1 MSVSSRSWKIRSPQ
15 FLTGGLALLL
25 AAAVARAA
33 VGSPELASP
42 PAPAVPLAPPPIT
55 VLKSSPRV
63 ERGLI
68 FVAPKTTPADGV
80 QQGPEIVDDRGRP
93 VWFQAV
99 PAGDQAAN
107 FRVQTYRGQPVLT
120 WWQGHNAPTGP
131 GSGQGVDY
139 VLDSAYRQIA
149 IVSAGNGLAADLHEF
164 RITPRGTALITIY
177 NSIPYDLSAVGG
189 PAGGSV
195 VDGIAQEIDL
205 ATGAVVFEWHSLD
218 HVGLAE
224 SEAPVPT
231 AAATPYDYFHINA
244 VNWDEDGNIII
255 NARNTWTTYKVDRRT
270 GQVLWRLGGKN
281 SSFTLG
287 DGVAFAWQHD
297 PEPVDRTT
305 LRIFDNEAAP
315 AVLPTSRVIWVERN
329 VHDHTATLLRSIVHP
344 DGLLAGSQGNSQAL
358 EAGHTFVGWGA
369 TGRFSE
375 FDAAGSLLF
384 DASVPASWD
393 TYRAYRNVWHAA
405 PDASPTATA
414 KRNPDGSITVHAIWN
429 GATEVARWIVIGGQH
444 ASALWPQGSAE
455 WNGLDTS
462 ITLESDA
469 RHVAVVAQDARGR
482 LIGRSISTAVSH

>member
-1 MSVSSRSWKIRSPQ
+1 MSVSSRLWRVRSPH

-25 AAAVARAA
+25 GAAVARAA
-33 VGSPELASP
+33 LGSPEVASP
-42 PAPAVPLAPPPIT
+42 PVPAVPLAPPPIT

-63 ERGLI
+63 DRGFI

-93 VWFQAV
+93 VWFRAV

-120 WWQGHNAPTGP
+120 WWQGQNAPTGP
-131 GSGQGVDY
+131 GAGIGVDY
-139 VLDSAYRQIA
+139 VLDSSYRQIA
-149 IVSAGNGLAADLHEF
+149 IVSAGNGLSADLHEF
-164 RITPRGTALITIY
+164 RITPRGTALITVY
-177 NSIPYDLSAVGG
+177 HPVPYDLSAIGG
-189 PAGGSV
+189 PADGSV

-205 ATGAVVFEWHSLD
+205 GTGAVVFEWHSLD

-224 SEAPVPT
+224 SHAPVPT
-231 AAATPYDYFHINA
+231 AAGATYDYFHINA

-255 NARNTWTTYKVDRRT
+255 NARNTWTTYKVDHRS
-270 GQVLWRLGGKN
+270 GEVIWRLNGKN
-281 SSFTLG
+281 SSFALG
-287 DGVAFAWQHD
+287 DGVAYAWQHD

-315 AVLPTSRVIWVERN
+315 AVLPTSRVIWVERDLR
-329 VHDHTATLLRSIVHP
+329 HHTATLLRSIVHP

-358 EAGHTFVGWGA
+358 DAGHTFVGWGA

-375 FDAAGSLLF
+375 FDAAGGLLF
-384 DASVPASWD
+384 DASVPTSWD
-393 TYRAYRNVWHAA
+393 TYRAYRNVWHAT
-405 PDASPTATA
+405 PDSSPTATA
-414 KRNPDGSITVHAIWN
+414 TRNADGSLTVHAIWN
-429 GATEVARWIVIGGQH
+429 GATEVNRWIVIGGDR
-444 ASALWPQGSAE
+444 ASNLWPLGSAD

-462 ITLESDA
+462 ITLGSGA

-482 LIGRSISTAVSH
+482 LIGRSIATVVGQ